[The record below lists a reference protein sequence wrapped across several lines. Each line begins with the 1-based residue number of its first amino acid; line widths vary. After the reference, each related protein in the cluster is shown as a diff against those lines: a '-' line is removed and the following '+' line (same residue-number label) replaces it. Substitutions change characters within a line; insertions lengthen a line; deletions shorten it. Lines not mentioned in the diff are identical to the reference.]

1 MGTKTKRKRQLD
13 SVRSISFEARYDSKL
28 IDPDDGNTNA
38 LSAHHEADAH
48 MQTGYEGSM
57 QEEMDFMSESLLPLP
72 SFLERLV
79 SCARAPT
86 KKLRNPVYNGDSERS
101 GERWIKE
108 QKELR
113 ELAKTN
119 HKITEYMPRKNAID
133 EIESHDNSKEVEQ
146 IHTVDEEVHPDEVG
160 HNEVIYNPEKL
171 SDLCKRLSELLSS
184 SRNAKDVSQEKK
196 EIQSNFDFVRMICI
210 LDFFRLLNASQEFF
224 QRTSW
229 SQ

>member
-1 MGTKTKRKRQLD
+1 LEVSQTTADNMGTKTKRKRQLD

-133 EIESHDNSKEVEQ
+133 EIESHDNSKEAIPNHYGYLRAEDCGFRNIDSFISDFNSCTLPLNPPTVE
-146 IHTVDEEVHPDEVG
+146 IDD
-160 HNEVIYNPEKL
+160 
-171 SDLCKRLSELLSS
+171 
-184 SRNAKDVSQEKK
+184 
-196 EIQSNFDFVRMICI
+196 
-210 LDFFRLLNASQEFF
+210 
-224 QRTSW
+224 
-229 SQ
+229 